1 MVSKETA
8 VNDLAS
14 DYRRG
19 GLRIIDEFEKSRQQ
33 TLETYQTE
41 IRTLR
46 QTLTKTYEGA
56 QHELA
61 VALNDLNS
69 RARFAAAEENC
80 HETIRKMM
88 EEAFALCG
96 E

>member
-33 TLETYQTE
+33 T
-41 IRTLR
+41 
-46 QTLTKTYEGA
+46 EGA

>member
-19 GLRIIDEFEKSRQQ
+19 GLRIINEFERSRQQ

-41 IRTLR
+41 IKTLR
-46 QTLTKTYEGA
+46 QALTKTYEYA

-69 RARFAAAEENC
+69 RAGFAAAEDSC
-80 HETIRKMM
+80 QETVRKMM
-88 EEAFALCG
+88 EEAFALC
-96 E
+96 EE